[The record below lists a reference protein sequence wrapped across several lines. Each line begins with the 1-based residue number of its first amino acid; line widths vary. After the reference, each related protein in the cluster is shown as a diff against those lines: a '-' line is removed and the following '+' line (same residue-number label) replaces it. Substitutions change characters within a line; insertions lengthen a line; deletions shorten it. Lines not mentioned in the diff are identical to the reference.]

1 MTLIA
6 EIAAIVTGV
15 ASIVGGVIW
24 LFKKNPAKVDQ
35 QIDQTVAEQ
44 KQTAEETG
52 RPQ

>member
-6 EIAAIVTGV
+6 EIAGIVTGL

-35 QIDQTVAEQ
+35 KIDADVAKQ
-44 KQTAEETG
+44 KEVAEETG